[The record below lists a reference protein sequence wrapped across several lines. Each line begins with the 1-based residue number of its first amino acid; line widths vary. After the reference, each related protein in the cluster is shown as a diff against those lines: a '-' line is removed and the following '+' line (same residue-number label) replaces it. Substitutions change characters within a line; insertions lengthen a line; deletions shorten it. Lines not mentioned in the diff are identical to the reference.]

1 MRLCSFIPNRDCC
14 KSRLYTDQGASLPS
28 GYKESARPRRRTLLY
43 RVYSLSKF
51 VIIWA
56 DIFIASILHAKA
68 LRDYAELHK
77 AQPLIKMPRM
87 DVRSNDCIKLQNSK
101 SMCRALRQA
110 IPHQLF
116 PNVQGRAHLGKR
128 HSWHCRYDRIGL
140 HCWGAKC
147 TGHKSFPYQH
157 PPQQHYKSDSQKM
170 FFQYPQQAILPA
182 RKRFHF
188 PQLHSRSESF
198 AAGLFRV
205 FADDYLHGSIAFFQW
220 IQFFSL
226 SIDLFDKFINIHHAS
241 ISHQGCRK
249 SPNASSLPL

>member
-116 PNVQGRAHLGKR
+116 PNVQAA
-128 HSWHCRYDRIGL
+128 RISANGIA
-140 HCWGAKC
+140 GIADM
-147 TGHKSFPYQH
+147 TASAYIVGVQNV
-157 PPQQHYKSDSQKM
+157 
-170 FFQYPQQAILPA
+170 QAINLSRISIRRNSTISLT
-182 RKRFHF
+182 RKKVF
-188 PQLHSRSESF
+188 PVSAVSNSSCEKAIPFSTTSF
-198 AAGLFRV
+198 Q
-205 FADDYLHGSIAFFQW
+205 I
-220 IQFFSL
+220 
-226 SIDLFDKFINIHHAS
+226 
-241 ISHQGCRK
+241 
-249 SPNASSLPL
+249 